1 MCGSERPAQGAPP
14 IFTPRSSNHTSVWTT
29 LETLSL
35 TSFASVLS
43 SLQEEQKEKHYD
55 EAMANAERELAEDA
69 EWKRI
74 QENTFTRWVN
84 EHLRQANT
92 SINDLETDFSNGLK
106 LIALLEV
113 LSGKKMPRHNKKPN
127 FRSQKLENVSIAL
140 NFLEAEGVTLVNID
154 STDITDCK
162 LKLIMGLIWTLILH
176 YSISMPMYDGPELGG
191 HVEDKSP
198 KQRLLGWMQNKVRRG
213 WSLNL
218 LANKLSCPSGAW
230 GAHQQ
235 LHQRLAGR
243 NKGLGASCLANRA
256 LTSSDQVGALVD
268 SVAPGLCPDWDDW
281 DPEENIR

>member
-1 MCGSERPAQGAPP
+1 MCPP
-14 IFTPRSSNHTSVWTT
+14 FGQ
-29 LETLSL
+29 EALSQIL
-35 TSFASVLS
+35 LLCTFP
-43 SLQEEQKEKHYD
+43 LQEEQKEKHYD

-84 EHLRQANT
+84 EHLRQADT

-113 LSGKKMPRHNKKPN
+113 LSGKKMPRHNKKPT

-191 HVEDKSP
+191 HVEDKTP

-213 WSLNL
+213 
-218 LANKLSCPSGAW
+218 LALPRQYVMLSKPGAW
-230 GAHQQ
+230 SADQQ
-235 LHQRLAGR
+235 LHQRLAGW
-243 NKGLGASCLANRA
+243 NKGLGASCQTR
-256 LTSSDQVGALVD
+256 T
-268 SVAPGLCPDWDDW
+268 
-281 DPEENIR
+281 

>member
-1 MCGSERPAQGAPP
+1 LRGDDRKQIVECVS
-14 IFTPRSSNHTSVWTT
+14 
-29 LETLSL
+29 LSDP
-35 TSFASVLS
+35 SK
-43 SLQEEQKEKHYD
+43 EEQKEKYYD

-113 LSGKKMPRHNKKPN
+113 LSGKKMPRHNKKPT

-191 HVEDKSP
+191 HVEDKTP
-198 KQRLLGWMQNKVRRG
+198 KQRLLGWMQNKVPG
-213 WSLNL
+213 VPIN
-218 LANKLSCPSGAW
+218 NF
-230 GAHQQ
+230 
-235 LHQRLAGR
+235 
-243 NKGLGASCLANRA
+243 
-256 LTSSDQVGALVD
+256 TSDWQDGIKVGALVD